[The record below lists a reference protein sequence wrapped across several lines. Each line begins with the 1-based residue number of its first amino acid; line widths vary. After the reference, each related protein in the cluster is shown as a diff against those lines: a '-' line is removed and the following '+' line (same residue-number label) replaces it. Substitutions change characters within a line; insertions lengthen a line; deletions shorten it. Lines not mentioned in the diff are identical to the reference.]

1 GLTMQIDL
9 KGIHLVG
16 EDADFYYVKAFAGEI
31 WHELVQYCIR
41 NNYAGVENL
50 SLIPGKVGAAPMQNI
65 GAYGVELKDV
75 FHSLEALHIPTLET
89 RIFSGAECRFGYR
102 SSIFKLEEKR
112 NYIILSVTLR
122 LRKVP
127 VF

>member
-1 GLTMQIDL
+1 KAEYFCAARSFDELREGIEFSRGKSLFILGGGSNILLTRDLPGLTMQIDL

-75 FHSLEALHIPTLET
+75 FHSLEAL
-89 RIFSGAECRFGYR
+89 
-102 SSIFKLEEKR
+102 
-112 NYIILSVTLR
+112 
-122 LRKVP
+122 
-127 VF
+127 